1 VTGDPGLV
9 AMARQVIER
18 EQVLLLGTPATRG
31 DGGKQGGDMSGAA
44 SVSSADPSALAG
56 WTAGTWTIDPAHTV
70 VAFAARH
77 LMSRVRGTFSQ
88 VNGKIVTGPDPALCS
103 ATAAVALSSVS
114 TGNEMRDNHL
124 RSGDFFDT
132 GHSPTLT
139 FASTGLRQENG
150 LWVLTGDLTIRAV
163 TRPAEFEVEF
173 LGVDPAGLQGETRIG
188 FSARGAIMRRDF
200 GITFGLAAD
209 SKIVVGGKVDITR
222 DVQAV
227 LDA

>member
-1 VTGDPGLV
+1 
-9 AMARQVIER
+9 
-18 EQVLLLGTPATRG
+18 
-31 DGGKQGGDMSGAA
+31 MSSAA
-44 SVSSADPSALAG
+44 GVSGADPSVLAG

-88 VNGKIVTGPDPALCS
+88 VSGKIVTGTDPTVCS

-124 RSGDFFDT
+124 RSADFFDI
-132 GHSPTLT
+132 GQSPTMT
-139 FASTGLRQENG
+139 FTSTGLRHENG
-150 LWVLTGDLTIRAV
+150 AWVLTGDLTIRAV
-163 TRPAEFEVEF
+163 ARPVELEVEF
-173 LGVDPAGLQGETRIG
+173 LGIDPTGLQGETRIG
-188 FSARGAIMRRDF
+188 FSARGAIARRDF

-209 SKIVVGGKVDITR
+209 SKIVVGDKVDITL
-222 DVQAV
+222 DVEAV

>member
-1 VTGDPGLV
+1 MGMQGENMSS
-9 AMARQVIER
+9 AARV
-18 EQVLLLGTPATRG
+18 
-31 DGGKQGGDMSGAA
+31 SGAG
-44 SVSSADPSALAG
+44 PSAPAG

-88 VNGKIVTGPDPALCS
+88 VDGTIVTGQDPALSS

-124 RSGDFFDT
+124 RSADFFDT
-132 GHSPTLT
+132 EHSPTMT
-139 FASTGLRQENG
+139 FASTGLRQEDG
-150 LWVLTGDLTIRAV
+150 AWVLTGDLTIRAV

-173 LGVDPAGLQGETRIG
+173 LGVDPTGLQGETRIG

-209 SKIVVGGKVDITR
+209 SKIVVGDKVDITL
-222 DVQAV
+222 DAQAV

>member
-1 VTGDPGLV
+1 
-9 AMARQVIER
+9 
-18 EQVLLLGTPATRG
+18 
-31 DGGKQGGDMSGAA
+31 MSSAA
-44 SVSSADPSALAG
+44 SASSADLSALAG

-88 VNGKIVTGPDPALCS
+88 VDGKLVTGADPALCS

-114 TGNEMRDNHL
+114 TGNEMRDSHL
-124 RSGDFFDT
+124 RSADFFDT
-132 GHSPTLT
+132 EHSPTMT
-139 FASTGLRQENG
+139 FASTSLRPENG
-150 LWVLTGDLTIRAV
+150 AWVLTGDLTIKAV

-173 LGVDPAGLQGETRIG
+173 LGVDPTGLQGETRIG

-209 SKIVVGGKVDITR
+209 SKIVVGDKVDITL
-222 DVQAV
+222 DIQAV

>member
-1 VTGDPGLV
+1 
-9 AMARQVIER
+9 
-18 EQVLLLGTPATRG
+18 
-31 DGGKQGGDMSGAA
+31 MSSAA
-44 SVSSADPSALAG
+44 SVSGATPSAMAG

-88 VNGKIVTGPDPALCS
+88 VNGKIVTGQDPTLCS

-124 RSGDFFDT
+124 RSADFFDT
-132 GHSPTLT
+132 EHWPTMT

-150 LWVLTGDLTIRAV
+150 AWVLTGDLTIRAV
-163 TRPAEFEVEF
+163 TRPVEFEVEF
-173 LGVDPAGLQGETRIG
+173 LGVDPTGLQGETRIG

-209 SKIVVGGKVDITR
+209 SKIVVGDKVDITL
-222 DVQAV
+222 DAQAV
-227 LDA
+227 LDS

>member
-1 VTGDPGLV
+1 
-9 AMARQVIER
+9 MARQVIER

>member
-1 VTGDPGLV
+1 MSS
-9 AMARQVIER
+9 AAR
-18 EQVLLLGTPATRG
+18 
-31 DGGKQGGDMSGAA
+31 
-44 SVSSADPSALAG
+44 VSSVDPSALAG

-77 LMSRVRGTFSQ
+77 LMSRVRGTFKE
-88 VNGKIVTGPDPALCS
+88 VNGKIVTGLDPARCS

-124 RSGDFFDT
+124 RSGDFFDIE
-132 GHSPTLT
+132 HSPTMT
-139 FASTGLRQENG
+139 FASTGLRQEDG
-150 LWVLTGDLTIRAV
+150 LWVLTGDLTIKEV

-173 LGVDPAGLQGETRIG
+173 LGADPTGLQGGTRIG

-209 SKIVVGGKVDITR
+209 SKIVIGDKVDITL

-227 LDA
+227 LDS

>member
-1 VTGDPGLV
+1 
-9 AMARQVIER
+9 
-18 EQVLLLGTPATRG
+18 
-31 DGGKQGGDMSGAA
+31 MSSAA
-44 SVSSADPSALAG
+44 GVSSAGPSAPAG

-88 VNGKIVTGPDPALCS
+88 VDGTIVTGQDPALSS
-103 ATAAVALSSVS
+103 ATAAVELSSVS

-124 RSGDFFDT
+124 RSADFFDAE
-132 GHSPTLT
+132 HSPTMT
-139 FASTGLRQENG
+139 FASTGLRQEDG
-150 LWVLTGDLTIRAV
+150 VWVLTGDLTIRAV
-163 TRPAEFEVEF
+163 TRPAEFDVEF
-173 LGVDPAGLQGETRIG
+173 LGVDPTGLQGESRIG

-209 SKIVVGGKVDITR
+209 SKIVVGDKVDITL
-222 DVQAV
+222 DAQAV